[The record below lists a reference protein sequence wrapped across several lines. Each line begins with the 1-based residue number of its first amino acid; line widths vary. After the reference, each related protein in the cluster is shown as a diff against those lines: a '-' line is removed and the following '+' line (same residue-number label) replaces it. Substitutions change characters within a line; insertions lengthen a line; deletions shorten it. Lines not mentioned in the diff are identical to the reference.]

1 MTLPAP
7 LLVQSLHNAKEA
19 ISVGR
24 QLLTNLHEQ
33 QWLRFE
39 SKVPIQHLISER
51 TNFIDQ
57 LLRRVWKHHI
67 GQTQRLCLIAVGGYG
82 RGELHPFS
90 DIDIL
95 ILIPETGVTHHEQSQ
110 IELLITYLWDIGLQ
124 VGHAIRSLKDCYD
137 IGKTDIAT
145 ATNYTEARWLIG
157 HYDDFD
163 ALRQLWRK
171 PDFWPSRDFFSAKV
185 QEQTTRHNKAHDVLA
200 QLEPNIKESPGGLR
214 DIHTLAWVAKRHFDA
229 NSLQQL
235 VSVGFLSVNEYNDLE
250 RAMRFH
256 WRVRFVLHHITQ
268 RKEERLLFE
277 YQKRIAEQLGY
288 TAMDGK
294 LAVENFMQDYY
305 RNAKTIQR
313 LNNLLLQHF
322 REDLFDSP
330 HNNNAQPINEHFT
343 LVDNALSVNSE
354 QVFIHHPL
362 QLLHCFVLLTNPRVD
377 GIRAKTQRIIQTYA
391 HLVNESFCQ
400 QGETWQV
407 FRYLLKQPQ
416 GVTRS
421 LRSMHAL
428 GVLGRLIPAFHRIS
442 GLMQFDLFHA
452 YTVDEHTLFVVRN
465 LRTFFAASAE
475 SREVYPLACELAQ
488 QISQLD
494 ILLLSGLFHDIAKG
508 RGGDHALLGAQD
520 AREFSQLA
528 HLSEIEGKL
537 LSWLVEA
544 HLLMSHTAQKK
555 DISDPQVIEDFCR
568 AVGNIEQL
576 NYLYLLTV
584 ADICATSPV
593 VWNGWKD
600 NLLKTLYH
608 RARHRFADLPEHGDV
623 QCATLSQF
631 STCDQVSL
639 SQLWASLAHTHY
651 QQQQTSDDLLRHA
664 QVWLEANHNLPTA
677 SLAPSLVKGVTSL
690 LIYTDDQPGAWL
702 ILTATFDQAKFNIVD
717 AKLYTTNQGQALI
730 ELKFLSPKH
739 WSPSEQTSWL
749 ETLLDKLRQHQ
760 LPQTPLFHK
769 PNNRQQ
775 QFSIKTY
782 VNITSQT
789 EHSEVSLVSRD
800 RPGLLYR
807 CALTFHELS
816 MHLIAARIST
826 AGLRVEDVFLIHN
839 ADGKA
844 LTETQ
849 AQALKFALEMALNS

>member
-1 MTLPAP
+1 MSLAAP
-7 LLVQSLHNAKEA
+7 LLVQSLHDNKEA
-19 ISVGR
+19 VRVGR
-24 QLLTNLHEQ
+24 QLLTNLQQQ

-39 SKVPIQHLISER
+39 SKAPIQHLISER

-67 GQTQRLCLIAVGGYG
+67 GQTQRLCLVAVGGYG

-95 ILIPETGVTHHEQSQ
+95 ILIPDSGVDAAEQSQ
-110 IELLITYLWDIGLQ
+110 LETFITYLWDIGLQ
-124 VGHAIRSLKDCYD
+124 VGHAIRNLKDCYD
-137 IGKTDIAT
+137 MGKSDLST
-145 ATNYTEARWLIG
+145 ATNYIEARWLIG

-163 ALRQLWRK
+163 QLKQLWRK
-171 PDFWPSRDFFSAKV
+171 RDFWPSRDFFKAKV
-185 QEQTTRHNKAHDVLA
+185 DEQIARHNKAHDVLA

-256 WRVRFVLHHITQ
+256 WRVRFVLHHLTQ

-288 TAMDGK
+288 REMDGK

-313 LNNLLLQHF
+313 LNTLLLQHF
-322 REDLFDSP
+322 REDIFASP
-330 HNNNAQPINEHFT
+330 KPNIQPINEHFS
-343 LVDNALSVNSE
+343 LIDKSLNVNSE
-354 QVFIHHPL
+354 QVFIHNPI
-362 QLLHCFVLLTNPRVD
+362 QLLHCFVLLTDPRVES
-377 GIRAKTQRIIQTYA
+377 IRAQTQRIIQNYA
-391 HLVNESFCQ
+391 HLVNEAFCQ
-400 QGETWQV
+400 QAESWQA
-407 FRYLLKQPQ
+407 FRHLLQQKQ

-421 LRSMHAL
+421 LRAMHAL
-428 GVLGRLIPAFHRIS
+428 GLLGRLLPAFHRIT

-465 LRTFFAASAE
+465 LRGFLRSTTEAREAYDFA
-475 SREVYPLACELAQ
+475 CDLAQ
-488 QISQLD
+488 KITQPDL
-494 ILLLSGLFHDIAKG
+494 LLLSGLFHDIAKG
-508 RGGDHALLGAQD
+508 RGGDHARLGAQD
-520 AREFSQLA
+520 ALDFAQQA
-528 HLSEIEGKL
+528 QLSETESHL

-555 DISDPQVIEDFCR
+555 DISDPQVIEAFCQSVATLER
-568 AVGNIEQL
+568 L

-608 RARHRFADLPEHGDV
+608 RAQHYLDKQPQHDDV
-623 QCATLSQF
+623 QRATLSHFSHFDQLRLTQF
-631 STCDQVSL
+631 WT
-639 SQLWASLAHTHY
+639 SLADTHY
-651 QQQQTSDDLLRHA
+651 QQQQTADDLLRHA
-664 QVWLEANHNLPTA
+664 QVWLESNQPLPIA
-677 SLAPSLVKGVTSL
+677 SLASSPVKGVSSL
-690 LIYTDDQPGAWL
+690 LIFADDHLGAWL
-702 ILTATFDQAKFNIVD
+702 ILTAAFDQAKLNIVD
-717 AKLYTTNQGQALI
+717 AKLYTNNQQQALI

-739 WSPSEQTSWL
+739 WSADEQDTWL
-749 ETLLDKLRQHQ
+749 QQLLTNLHRHQ
-760 LPQTPLFHK
+760 LPQTPFFQK
-769 PNNRQQ
+769 PNSRQQ
-775 QFSIKTY
+775 QFSIKTQ
-782 VNITSQT
+782 VSINQQAD
-789 EHSEVSLVSRD
+789 HSEVSLISRD

-807 CALTFHELS
+807 CALVFHELGIN
-816 MHLIAARIST
+816 LISARIST
-826 AGLRVEDVFLIHN
+826 AGLRVEDVFLMRN
-839 ADGKA
+839 RYGQA
-844 LTETQ
+844 LSDDE
-849 AQALKFALEMALNS
+849 AQALASALEQALVS

>member
-1 MTLPAP
+1 MSLAAP
-7 LLVQSLHNAKEA
+7 LLVQSLHDNKEA
-19 ISVGR
+19 VRVGR
-24 QLLTNLHEQ
+24 QLLTNLQQQ

-39 SKVPIQHLISER
+39 SKAPIQHLISER

-67 GQTQRLCLIAVGGYG
+67 GQTQRLCLVAVGGYG

-95 ILIPETGVTHHEQSQ
+95 ILIPDSGVDAAEQSQ
-110 IELLITYLWDIGLQ
+110 LETFITYLWDIGLQ
-124 VGHAIRSLKDCYD
+124 VGHAIRNLKDCYD
-137 IGKTDIAT
+137 MGKSDLST
-145 ATNYTEARWLIG
+145 ATNYIEARWLIG

-163 ALRQLWRK
+163 QLKQLWRK
-171 PDFWPSRDFFSAKV
+171 RDFWPSRDFFKAKV
-185 QEQTTRHNKAHDVLA
+185 DEQIARHNKAHDVLA

-256 WRVRFVLHHITQ
+256 WRVRFVLHHLTQ

-288 TAMDGK
+288 REMDGK

-313 LNNLLLQHF
+313 LNTLLLQHF
-322 REDLFDSP
+322 REDIFASP
-330 HNNNAQPINEHFT
+330 KPNIQPINEHFS
-343 LVDNALSVNSE
+343 LIDKSLNVNSE
-354 QVFIHHPL
+354 QVFIHNPI
-362 QLLHCFVLLTNPRVD
+362 QLLHCFVLLTDPRVES
-377 GIRAKTQRIIQTYA
+377 IRAQTQRIIQNYA
-391 HLVNESFCQ
+391 HLVNEAFCQ
-400 QGETWQV
+400 QAESWQA
-407 FRYLLKQPQ
+407 FRHLLKQKQ

-421 LRSMHAL
+421 LRAMHAL
-428 GVLGRLIPAFHRIS
+428 GLLGRLLPAFHRIT

-465 LRTFFAASAE
+465 LRGFLRSTTEAREAYDFA
-475 SREVYPLACELAQ
+475 CDLAQ
-488 QISQLD
+488 QITQPDL
-494 ILLLSGLFHDIAKG
+494 LLLSGLFHDIAKG
-508 RGGDHALLGAQD
+508 RGGDHARLGAQD
-520 AREFSQLA
+520 ALDFAQQA
-528 HLSEIEGKL
+528 QLSETESHL

-555 DISDPQVIEDFCR
+555 DISDPQVIEAFCQSVATLER
-568 AVGNIEQL
+568 L

-608 RARHRFADLPEHGDV
+608 RAQHYLEKQPQHDDV
-623 QCATLSQF
+623 QRATLSHFSHFDQLRLTQF
-631 STCDQVSL
+631 WT
-639 SQLWASLAHTHY
+639 SLADTHY
-651 QQQQTSDDLLRHA
+651 QQQQTADDLLRHA
-664 QVWLEANHNLPTA
+664 QVWLESNQPLPIA
-677 SLAPSLVKGVTSL
+677 SLAPSPVKGVSSL
-690 LIYTDDQPGAWL
+690 LIFADDHLGAWL
-702 ILTATFDQAKFNIVD
+702 ILTAAFDQAKLNIVD
-717 AKLYTTNQGQALI
+717 AKLYTNNQQQALI

-739 WSPSEQTSWL
+739 WSADEQDTWL
-749 ETLLDKLRQHQ
+749 QQLLTNLHRHQ
-760 LPQTPLFHK
+760 LPQTPFFQK
-769 PNNRQQ
+769 PNSRQQ
-775 QFSIKTY
+775 QFSIKTQ
-782 VNITSQT
+782 VSINQQAD
-789 EHSEVSLVSRD
+789 HSEVSLISRD

-807 CALTFHELS
+807 CALVFHELGIN
-816 MHLIAARIST
+816 LISARIST
-826 AGLRVEDVFLIHN
+826 AGLRVEDVFLMRN
-839 ADGKA
+839 RYGQA
-844 LTETQ
+844 LSDDETQ
-849 AQALKFALEMALNS
+849 ALASALEQALVS